1 MLLAF
6 LGRLKRAIDG
16 TKLALVEEPR
26 DAFATAVDR
35 ERHFRP
41 QHVVPISLK
50 DIASQLPGVRL
61 SGDDTVQVTG
71 VSLDS
76 RSVLPGDLYAALPG
90 AHVHGAQF
98 IRAAQERGARA
109 VYTDSAGYALAH
121 DAGIAAIIADDARG
135 QLGVVSAAVYDTAA
149 HQPQLFG
156 VTGTNGKTTTT
167 FMVSSLLRALGVGM
181 GTIGTIG
188 ITVGDDY
195 VPSTMTTPEAP
206 QLHGLMARMA
216 ESNVGAAV
224 MEVSSHSMV
233 FQRTAGLQFA
243 VAGFTNLSP
252 DHLDLHGTMDAYFEA
267 KLALFQPE
275 LVSRAVVVIDDEWGE
290 RMAQEAGVD
299 VVTLSTD
306 GAHRGHWNVTD
317 VRPEG
322 FGHVFTLTHRDG
334 RSLSAVVGLPGRFN
348 VSNAALA
355 LTMVLEAGYD
365 VAAVS
370 AAVSSNDRPL
380 SQGVPGR
387 MEVVNTSPTVYVDF
401 AHNPGGLMRMLE
413 TVQTSTGRVIL
424 VFGAAGERDAIKR
437 ASMGEIAARYA
448 DIAIVTDD
456 DPHTEDAASI
466 RAQVLEG
473 AVAERREGREVLE
486 IFPRAD
492 AIAAAIDLAA
502 PEDIVVIAGRG
513 HETVQDIAGALIDI
527 DDREEVRKAVAQ
539 STQR

>member
-1 MLLAF
+1 MALA
-6 LGRLKRAIDG
+6 
-16 TKLALVEEPR
+16 EEPR
-26 DAFATAVDR
+26 GVFAVAADR

-41 QHVVPISLK
+41 NHVVPVTLAEIVT
-50 DIASQLPGVRL
+50 ALPGARL
-61 SGDDTVQVTG
+61 VGDGSVAVTG

-76 RSVLPGDLYAALPG
+76 RSVLPSDLYAALPG

-98 IRAAQERGARA
+98 VRAALERGAHA
-109 VYTDSAGYALAH
+109 IVTDEAGLKLMG
-121 DAGIAAIIADDARG
+121 DAGINAIVLDDVRG
-135 QLGVVSAAVYDTAA
+135 LLGAVSAAVYATAA

-167 FMVSSLLRALGVGM
+167 FMISSLLRALGVGI

-188 ITVGDDY
+188 IAVGDDY

-216 ESNVGAAV
+216 ENNIDAAV

-233 FQRTAGLQFA
+233 FQRVGGLRFA
-243 VAGFTNLSP
+243 VAGFTNLSQ
-252 DHLDLHGTMDAYFEA
+252 DHLDLHGTMEAYFDA
-267 KLALFQPE
+267 KKELFQAE
-275 LVSRAVVVIDDEWGE
+275 HVDRAVVVVDDQWGQ
-290 RMAQEAGVD
+290 RMASETGVPA
-299 VVTLSTD
+299 VTVSTD
-306 GAHRGHWNVTD
+306 GSHDGDWVVSGVVSLEIGHS
-317 VRPEG
+317 
-322 FGHVFTLTHRDG
+322 FTLSRRDG
-334 RSLSAVVGLPGRFN
+334 RSLDAVVGLPGRFN

-355 LTMVLEAGYD
+355 LAMVIEAGYD
-365 VAAVS
+365 VADVA
-370 AAVSSNDRPL
+370 AAVNSDQRPL

-413 TVQTSTGRVIL
+413 TVQTATGRVIL
-424 VFGAAGERDAIKR
+424 VFGAAGERDALKR
-437 ASMGEIAARYA
+437 ASMGEVAARYS

-466 RAQVLEG
+466 RAQVIEG
-473 AVAERREGREVLE
+473 ATAELREGCEVLE

-492 AIAAAIDLAA
+492 AIAAAIAMAA
-502 PEDIVVIAGRG
+502 TDDIVVIAGRG

-527 DDREEVRKAVAQ
+527 DDREEVRKAISQ
-539 STQR
+539 TTGR